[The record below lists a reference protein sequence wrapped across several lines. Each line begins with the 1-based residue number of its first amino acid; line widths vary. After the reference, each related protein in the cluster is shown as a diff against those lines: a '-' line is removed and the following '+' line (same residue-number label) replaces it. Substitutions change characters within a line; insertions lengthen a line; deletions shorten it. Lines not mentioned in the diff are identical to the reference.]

1 MTNKLVKSTVR
12 PPNAGKGRKKGVPN
26 KATATLKEAIL
37 LAGAA
42 VGADQKGRD
51 GLQGYLETVA
61 KEDQKAFCGLLGKVL
76 PMTLA
81 GDPNNPLMVI
91 SKEQRDAAVAAAKRA
106 DS

>member
-1 MTNKLVKSTVR
+1 MTNKQTGNL
-12 PPNAGKGRKKGVPN
+12 PGKGPGRPKGSQN
-26 KATATLKEAIL
+26 RTTAALKDAIL

-42 VGADQKGRD
+42 VGADKEGAG

-81 GDPNNPLMVI
+81 GDPENPIRARIEIHVI
-91 SKEQRDAAVAAAKRA
+91 DPKS
-106 DS
+106 